1 MRFQVYL
8 AAAATLAIAAC
19 SDTNP
24 TAVTTLAVAPSFSRG
39 ASNPT
44 GDVYVMTNAAEGNEV
59 IAFHRA
65 ANGSLQTPKR
75 FATGGRG
82 SGRPRVGSQGP
93 VLLSDNGER
102 LFVANIGTNDIS
114 VFGVTSSGLRL
125 LSRTPSGGALP
136 FSLALRGNL
145 LYVMNEGSRGTA
157 SPANIT
163 AFTVSAAGGLAAIA
177 GSTRPLSTEYPA
189 PAQVSFTPDGASLVV
204 TEKDT
209 DIIDTYTLDASGL
222 ASGPTVHRSNGV
234 TPFGFDFTAAGTLIV
249 TEAFGGVDGEAA
261 ASSYSLAGGF
271 RTLSASVKDTQ
282 AEVCWAVITRD
293 DRHAFITN
301 FKNGTIS
308 SYTINSD
315 GTIRLLQ
322 AIAGRTAFGFGPR
335 DQDLSA
341 DGEYLY
347 VLDIGL
353 TSAETQG
360 VHAFRVGDDGS
371 LTSLGQSR
379 LPGFFPAVAGL
390 ASR

>member
-1 MRFQVYL
+1 MRFQSYL
-8 AAAATLAIAAC
+8 TAAAALAIAAC
-19 SDTNP
+19 SDTTP
-24 TAVTTLAVAPSFSRG
+24 TAVTTSAPAPSLSRG
-39 ASNPT
+39 AGDPT

-75 FATGGRG
+75 FSTEGRG
-82 SGRPRVGSQGP
+82 SGRPRVGSQGS
-93 VLLSDNGER
+93 VYLSDNGER
-102 LFVANIGTNDIS
+102 LFVANIGSNDIS
-114 VFGVTSSGLRL
+114 VFVVSSSGLRL
-125 LSRTPSGGALP
+125 VSRTASGGALP
-136 FSLALRGNL
+136 FSLALRGHL
-145 LYVMNEGSRGTA
+145 LYVMNEGSKTSA

-163 AFTVSAAGGLAAIA
+163 AFTVSDAGALTPIA
-177 GSTRPLSTEYPA
+177 GSTRPLSTAYPA
-189 PAQVSFTPDGASLVV
+189 PAQVSFTPDGTSLVV
-204 TEKDT
+204 TEKNT

-222 ASGPTVHRSNGV
+222 ASGPTVHRANGV
-234 TPFGFDFTAAGTLIV
+234 TPFGFDFTTTGTLIV
-249 TEAFGGVDGEAA
+249 TEAFGGVVGEAA

-271 RTLSASVKDTQ
+271 RTLSGSVKDTQ

-293 DRHAFITN
+293 DRYAFITN
-301 FKNGTIS
+301 FGDGTIS

-335 DQDLSA
+335 DQHLSA
-341 DGEYLY
+341 DGRYLY

-353 TSAETQG
+353 TSPGTQG
-360 VHAFRVGDDGS
+360 VHAFRVGNDGS
-371 LTSLGQSR
+371 LTSIGQSR